1 MSRLPSEDTLLEV
14 NIEDIRVSP
23 FQPRRTFLEE
33 DLKELVL
40 SIKAV
45 GLIHPPVV
53 REIRN
58 GDKVLYYELIAGER
72 RWRALQLA
80 GYKTVPV
87 VLKQVLADDMAAEAT
102 LIENIQRVNL
112 NPLEMAEAFRRL
124 IVVFGLTQDKVAKS
138 WEEAFDSS

>member
-40 SIKAV
+40 SIKTV

-80 GYKTVPV
+80 GYKRS
-87 VLKQVLADDMAAEAT
+87 LL
-102 LIENIQRVNL
+102 
-112 NPLEMAEAFRRL
+112 F
-124 IVVFGLTQDKVAKS
+124 
-138 WEEAFDSS
+138 